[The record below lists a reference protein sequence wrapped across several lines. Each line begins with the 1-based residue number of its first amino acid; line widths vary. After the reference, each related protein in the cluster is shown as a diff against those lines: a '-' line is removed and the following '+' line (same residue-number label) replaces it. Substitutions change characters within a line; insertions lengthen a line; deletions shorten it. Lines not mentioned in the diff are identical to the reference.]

1 MAEKLKSNEDLLLE
15 GRRSLDSAHRIAKGP
30 VSKQA
35 FTRAD

>member
-15 GRRSLDSAHRIAKGP
+15 ERRSLGSTHRIANET

-35 FTRAD
+35 FMRAD

>member
-15 GRRSLDSAHRIAKGP
+15 ERRSLDSAHRIANGT

-35 FTRAD
+35 FMRAD